1 MYCTDAKRF
10 CRSFLLLWVWLL
22 WPLSTWGQTYSF
34 AVVPQFPAVE
44 VFRTWRPLLD
54 VLEQETGFK
63 FELKTSET
71 IPKFE
76 SAFLAGEADFAYMNP
91 YHAVMARKAGGYIP
105 LVRSSESLSG
115 ILVVRTDN
123 PIRDINE
130 LKGASIA
137 YPAPNAFGASL
148 YMRALL
154 GERFRIPTEP
164 VYVQTHVNAY
174 RAVIRGDS
182 PAAGG
187 IRTTLEREPAEVRDK
202 LRVLYETP
210 ATAWHPVAA
219 HPRVPAAV
227 RVAVRNAFLKIAK
240 SDAGKKLLE
249 GVSLDALVEADYAH
263 DYAPLEALKLER
275 FVVTA
280 GGK

>member
-1 MYCTDAKRF
+1 MRLI
-10 CRSFLLLWVWLL
+10 FLTLLAFIL
-22 WPLSTWGQTYSF
+22 PAAAAWGQTYVF

-54 VLEQETGFK
+54 AIEQGTGYK
-63 FELKTSET
+63 FELRTSDT

-76 SAFLAGEADFAYMNP
+76 ASFQAGEPDFAYMNP
-91 YHAVMARKAGGYIP
+91 YHAVMARKAAGYIP

-115 ILVVRTDN
+115 ILVVRNDS
-123 PIRDINE
+123 PLRSIAE

-154 GERFRIPTEP
+154 GERFKIATDP

-174 RAVIRGDS
+174 RSVIRGDT

-187 IRTTLEREPAEVRDK
+187 IRSTLEREPAEVRDK

-210 ATAWHPVAA
+210 ATASHPVSA
-219 HPRVPAAV
+219 HPRVPPAV
-227 RVAVRNAFLKIAK
+227 RMAVRAAMIKLAK
-240 SDAGKKLLE
+240 TEAGMKMLDA
-249 GVSLDALVEADYAH
+249 VSLDALVEADYAQ
-263 DYAPLEALKLER
+263 DYAPLEAFRLER
-275 FVVTA
+275 FVVSP
-280 GGK
+280 GK